1 MLADSLMDYREFFNA
16 DEAEQWAW
24 EHYSDLLSL
33 DPESEQYKLIF
44 SYTGSW
50 YKALNRLMRICPPVG
65 SASFDKV
72 DFGDYA
78 EERAAVIALNSI
90 LQDYSLPESIVVHR
104 FAHLSDIATMSGVH
118 FLRKGVQFS
127 DKAFVSTTLVK
138 KLLVPFGKE
147 NRCSC
152 ILRIYLP
159 KELPGAYVSFKT
171 DKTLL
176 NEQEFLLPPNIPMKI
191 IKIHYFTWPIQ
202 IDCIALSDERVIS
215 N

>member
-1 MLADSLMDYREFFNA
+1 MSVDTLMGYREFTNA

-24 EHYSDLLSL
+24 EHYSNLLSL
-33 DPESEQYKLIF
+33 DLDSEQYKLIF

-50 YKALNRLMRICPPVG
+50 YKALNRLMRVCPTVG
-65 SASFDKV
+65 SKDFDKV

-78 EERAAVIALNSI
+78 EEKAEIIALNAI
-90 LQDYSLPESIVVHR
+90 LQKYSLPEPIVVHR
-104 FAHLSDIATMSGVH
+104 FAHILDIVKMSGVY
-118 FLRKGVQFS
+118 FPRKGVQFS

-138 KLLVPFGKE
+138 NLLVSFGKE
-147 NRCSC
+147 NGCSC
-152 ILRIYLP
+152 VLRIYLP
-159 KELPGAYVSFKT
+159 KGLPGAYVSFKT

-176 NEQEFLLPPNIPMKI
+176 NEQEFLLPPNVPMKI

-202 IDCIALSDERVIS
+202 IDCVALPNERGIS

>member
-1 MLADSLMDYREFFNA
+1 MSVDNLMDYREFSNA

-33 DPESEQYKLIF
+33 PPESEQYKLIF

-50 YKALNRLMRICPPVG
+50 YKALNRLMRVCPAVG
-65 SASFDKV
+65 SEAFDKV

-78 EERAAVIALNSI
+78 EEKAEIVALTSI
-90 LQDYSLPESIVVHR
+90 LQNYSLPEPIVVHR
-104 FAHLSDIATMSGVH
+104 FAHLSDIVKMSGARI
-118 FLRKGVQFS
+118 LRKEVHFS
-127 DKAFVSTTLVK
+127 DKAFVSTTLIK

-147 NRCSC
+147 NGCSC
-152 ILRIYLP
+152 VLRLYLP
-159 KELPGAYVSFKT
+159 KGLPGAYVSFKA

-176 NEQEFLLPPNIPMKI
+176 NEQEFLLPPNVPMEI
-191 IKIHYFTWPIQ
+191 VKIHYFTWPIQ
-202 IDCIALSDERVIS
+202 IDCVALPNERGIP